1 MTENKIRVMGE
12 TWILKEGSEEE
23 FPALDSVDGYT
34 DTSTRTIVV
43 SQMLEHQSE
52 PTAKEKLSEYKK
64 TVIRH
69 EIIHAF
75 LYESGLEN
83 SSAGCRRKNSD
94 SLQESVMEWKRSPR
108 YYEANIMWTTCL

>member
-23 FPALDSVDGYT
+23 FPALDSVDGYA

-83 SSAGCRRKNSD
+83 SSAGCTAWAVNEEMVDWIAIQAPKIIKVFLD
-94 SLQESVMEWKRSPR
+94 LDLV
-108 YYEANIMWTTCL
+108 